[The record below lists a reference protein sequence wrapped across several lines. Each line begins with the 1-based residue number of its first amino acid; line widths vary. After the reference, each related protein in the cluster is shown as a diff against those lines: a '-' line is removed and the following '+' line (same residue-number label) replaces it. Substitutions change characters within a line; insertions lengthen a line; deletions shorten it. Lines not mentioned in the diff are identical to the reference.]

1 MHAMPNLTLLA
12 SIPLMGFEWKL
23 FYTLLAL
30 MIIDVASGLLKA
42 YQQRKL
48 QSHAMR
54 EGLVRKAQML
64 LMLLA
69 IAILEY
75 HAWGT
80 QVAAKAFLILC
91 CISELRSIAE
101 NAAQAGFDV
110 REWIQARF
118 GGKNGGDSA
127 KNS

>member
-1 MHAMPNLTLLA
+1 MSSL
-12 SIPLMGFEWKL
+12 IPLAAIALAEFEWRL
-23 FYTLLAL
+23 LYTLLAL
-30 MIIDVASGLLKA
+30 MLIDVASGLLKA
-42 YQQRKL
+42 YQQRRL

-80 QVAAKAFLILC
+80 QAAAKAFLILA

-110 REWIQARF
+110 REWVQARF
-118 GGKNGGDSA
+118 GGKNGDNPT
-127 KNS
+127 KNP